1 MELIYAIGAVLIFV
15 AIPAFISRLVI
26 DHMADRLAERVIKEI
41 KEGIITDT
49 DNPNKAKIIKED
61 EDEINRRI
69 GNRTARGSR

>member
-49 DNPNKAKIIKED
+49 DNPNKTKIIKED
-61 EDEINRRI
+61 EYEINRRI